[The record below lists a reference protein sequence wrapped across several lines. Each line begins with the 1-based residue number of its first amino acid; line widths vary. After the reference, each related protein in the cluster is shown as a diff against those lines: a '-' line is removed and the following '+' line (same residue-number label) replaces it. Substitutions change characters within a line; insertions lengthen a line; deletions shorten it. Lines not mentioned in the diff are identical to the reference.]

1 MKCRDASWSR
11 ACRPKAR
18 RTSRVFRAGDI
29 ILAVGDDGVRTQ
41 ADFYRKVWNRGG
53 AGTEIPLKLLQGVE
67 VREVR
72 VKSIDRV
79 DYFRPRTT
87 Y

>member
-1 MKCRDASWSR
+1 M
-11 ACRPKAR
+11 
-18 RTSRVFRAGDI
+18 
-29 ILAVGDDGVRTQ
+29 RTQ
-41 ADFYRKVWNRGG
+41 AEFYRKVWNRGG
-53 AGTEIPLKLLQGVE
+53 AGTEIPLKLLQGVD

-79 DYFRPRTT
+79 EYFRPRTT